1 MILLQDSKKRAVLF
15 TKSWLILAI
24 FHKESG
30 ENDGFKI
37 KSFYLYNKKFSIAGG
52 GFCKYYPLYITP
64 VPLVKISKKNFWIY
78 VKIQLHFFQ
87 ADGII
92 KILGYYAEMHILSK
106 TMKAQI
112 LLEVVK

>member
-1 MILLQDSKKRAVLF
+1 MIPLKNYF
-15 TKSWLILAI
+15 
-24 FHKESG
+24 
-30 ENDGFKI
+30 
-37 KSFYLYNKKFSIAGG
+37 LYTCADR
-52 GFCKYYPLYITP
+52 
-64 VPLVKISKKNFWIY
+64 LVKISKKIFWIY

-92 KILGYYAEMHILSK
+92 KILGYYAEMHKYPK